1 MKTGHLSLAFL
12 INALLGLLILISS
25 VSVSSACT
33 LSSPAGK
40 QSIRV
45 DCCHLRAHQA
55 QTFEQS
61 RSLSCHH
68 NSPQQLKAGAPQ
80 LHASFNELLSL
91 VQVQRPQKNLR
102 QPQLDQNA
110 FQPVP
115 IQTCP
120 LTTALLPALH
130 AQIQLKNTVLR
141 H

>member
-12 INALLGLLILISS
+12 INALLGLLFLLSS

-33 LSSPAGK
+33 LSSPAGE
-40 QSIRV
+40 QCIRV
-45 DCCHLRAHQA
+45 DCCHLRAPQT

-80 LHASFNELLSL
+80 LHASFNGLLSL
-91 VQVQRPQKNLR
+91 VQVQRPQKPLR
-102 QPQLDQNA
+102 QLQLELNA
-110 FQPVP
+110 FRPAP
-115 IQTCP
+115 IQTCS

-130 AQIQLKNTVLR
+130 AQAQLKNTVLR